1 MLETQTEIKKLERS
15 EIEIAGAISAEEL
28 EQYRKK
34 AELKLSENLTIP
46 GFRKGHIPEAIL
58 LQKVG
63 SQAVLEKMAEDALAQ
78 WYPKFIAENKLDAIG
93 RPEVTITK
101 LAEGNPF
108 EFKIQVAVMPEVMLG
123 DYKKTSATI
132 LSKKTL
138 PTNVSKK
145 EVDDVLVELR
155 KARQAKIL
163 ADKDDGDKSDKSEKP
178 AIPELD
184 DAFAQSLGNFKDVAD
199 LTEKIT
205 ENLKQEKARKTRE
218 KQRMEIIEKIAADV
232 KTDIPNIIV
241 ESEIERMI
249 AEFKNNITSAGGTFE
264 EYLRHIK
271 KTEEDVRKELRP
283 TALKRSRIQLA
294 LNKIAL
300 VENITPNEETLK
312 KEIDR
317 ILDHYKDADPERA
330 RIYVETVLINE
341 KVFEFLEEQKSQ

>member
-163 ADKDDGDKSDKSEKP
+163 ADKDDGDKDRKS
-178 AIPELD
+178 
-184 DAFAQSLGNFKDVAD
+184 V
-199 LTEKIT
+199 
-205 ENLKQEKARKTRE
+205 
-218 KQRMEIIEKIAADV
+218 V
-232 KTDIPNIIV
+232 
-241 ESEIERMI
+241 
-249 AEFKNNITSAGGTFE
+249 
-264 EYLRHIK
+264 
-271 KTEEDVRKELRP
+271 
-283 TALKRSRIQLA
+283 
-294 LNKIAL
+294 
-300 VENITPNEETLK
+300 
-312 KEIDR
+312 
-317 ILDHYKDADPERA
+317 
-330 RIYVETVLINE
+330 
-341 KVFEFLEEQKSQ
+341 